1 MTMMSMDAVFEIGL
15 TLTLTTT
22 FSLSKDFSGLPR
34 FFPEQFEQPELVSLS
49 GSKLVPTGLAL
60 HVLLF
65 LLEPEPPTVG
75 ALHLL
80 VVAPA
85 HLDRGV
91 PSTS

>member
-15 TLTLTTT
+15 TLTLTAT
-22 FSLSKDFSGLPR
+22 FSLSKDSGLPR

-49 GSKLVPTGLAL
+49 GRKLVPASLAL
-60 HVLLF
+60 HVILF

-80 VVAPA
+80 VVAIA